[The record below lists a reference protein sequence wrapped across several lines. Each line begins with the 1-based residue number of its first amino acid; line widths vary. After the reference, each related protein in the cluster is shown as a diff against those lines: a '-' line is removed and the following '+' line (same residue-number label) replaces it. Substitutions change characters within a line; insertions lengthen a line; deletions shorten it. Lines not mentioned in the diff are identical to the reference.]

1 MQVGERCTRLRAL
14 DCTVARRDGGLLL
27 MGEEADQL
35 GFRALFTIAANCPL
49 LEVCGGLGQAGGGP
63 RQVWGGLRAGCGQC

>member
-1 MQVGERCTRLRAL
+1 MCVHS
-14 DCTVARRDGGLLL
+14 GLLL

-49 LEVCGGLGQAGGGP
+49 LEVCLRLCLRLCLRAALVCLQAAC
-63 RQVWGGLRAGCGQC
+63 GLRMGCS